1 MYNLGDIIRVNAKHF
16 ANKIAFVCEGKTCTF
31 HEFNDRVN
39 RLANALSAN
48 RLNKGDRLAIISS
61 NQIEFA
67 EAYGAAEKGGFIAV
81 PLNFRLDRG
90 EIGYIVQ
97 NSGASAIIA
106 EGRYAHLVRGL
117 VPSIYIFTPEK
128 SDLSTYE
135 VLIAAGEPVEP
146 DCRIDPHD
154 VAYMM
159 YTGGTTGS
167 PKGVLLDHYGQMAN
181 TICMLI
187 EVGVQPYDTLLTVM
201 PLHHIGGKN
210 FATGHFQRGCT
221 NVLVPSFDAANVL
234 NLLVEHK
241 VRNVL
246 LAPIMI
252 KMMLDH
258 LNGRPFPSNF
268 LNTVYY
274 SSAPMPVSLL
284 RQAIAT
290 FGPVFM
296 QFYGLTE
303 SGPSGTALR
312 KEDHLPDGTPREQQ
326 RLGSAGRPM
335 IYNEVQV
342 VDERDNVLPVG
353 QVGEVRIKGEQ
364 IMQGYWRNERATA
377 ETLRNGWVYSGD
389 YGMIDEDGF
398 LFVVGRKKDVI
409 ISGGENIY
417 PREIDEILNNHPA
430 VKEVAVVGVPDEK
443 WGEAVKA
450 IIVLN
455 DGATLS
461 EAEVI
466 DYCKEHLASYKK
478 PRSVE
483 FWPSLPKSSLGKISK
498 PKSVRS
504 SGAVAS
510 GRFERALGARCRND

>member
-1 MYNLGDIIRVNAKHF
+1 MPGTLENVNMYNLGDLIRVNAKHF
-16 ANKIAFVCEGKTCTF
+16 SNKTALVCEGETRTF
-31 HEFNDRVN
+31 AQFNARVN
-39 RLANALSAN
+39 RLIDALYASG
-48 RLNKGDRLAIISS
+48 LKKGDRLGILAS
-61 NQIEFA
+61 NRIEFV
-67 EAYGAAEKGGFIAV
+67 EAYGAAEKGGFVAV
-81 PLNFRLDRG
+81 PVNFRLDRN
-90 EIGYIVQ
+90 EVGYIVQ
-97 NSGASAIIA
+97 NSGMSAMIA
-106 EGRYAHLVRGL
+106 EGCHAHLVQGL
-117 VPSIYIFTPEK
+117 SVPNTYVFAPEK
-128 SDLSTYE
+128 SDPATYE
-135 VLIAAGEPVEP
+135 ALIATGEPVEP
-146 DCRIDPHD
+146 DCPIDPRD

-181 TICMLI
+181 TKCMLI

-201 PLHHIGGKN
+201 PIHHIGGKN
-210 FATGHFQRGCT
+210 FTTGHFQRGCT
-221 NVLVPSFDAANVL
+221 NILVPAFDPGRVL
-234 NLLVEHK
+234 DLLLAHK

-258 LNGRPFPSNF
+258 LAGKPFTGGC

-290 FGPVFM
+290 FGPIFM

-312 KEDHLPDGTPREQQ
+312 KEDHLPDGSEREQK
-326 RLGSAGRPM
+326 RLASAGRPM

-342 VDERDNVLPVG
+342 VDDQDNVLPVG

-364 IMQGYWRNERATA
+364 IMQGYWKNEKATA
-377 ETLRNGWVYSGD
+377 ETLRNGWIYSGD

-398 LFVVGRKKDVI
+398 VFVVGRKKDVI

-417 PREIDEILNNHPA
+417 PREIEEVLNSHPA
-430 VKEVAVVGVPDEK
+430 VKEVAVVGVPDET
-443 WGEAVKA
+443 WGESVKA
-450 IIVLN
+450 VLVLN
-455 DGATLS
+455 DGARLT

-478 PRSVE
+478 PKSVD
-483 FWPSLPKSSLGKISK
+483 FRAVLPKSSLGKIL
-498 PKSVRS
+498 KSAIRDEFW
-504 SGAVAS
+504 
-510 GRFERALGARCRND
+510 RNRERQI

>member
-1 MYNLGDIIRVNAKHF
+1 MKGPGENVTMLNLGDHIRINAKHF
-16 ANKIAFVCEGKTCTF
+16 PNKPALICEGQSRTF
-31 HEFNDRVN
+31 AELNARVN
-39 RLANALSAN
+39 RLVDALYASGLKKGDRLGILSAN
-48 RLNKGDRLAIISS
+48 R
-61 NQIEFA
+61 IEFV

-81 PLNFRLDRG
+81 PVNYRLDSND
-90 EIGYIVQ
+90 IGYIAQ
-97 NSGASAIIA
+97 NSGMSAMIA
-106 EGRYAHLVRGL
+106 EGCFAHLVRGL
-117 VPSIYIFTPEK
+117 SVPNTYVFAPER
-128 SDLSTYE
+128 SDPATYE
-135 VLIAAGEPVEP
+135 ALIATGEPVEP
-146 DCRIDPHD
+146 DVRIDPHD
-154 VAYMM
+154 GAYLM

-181 TICMLI
+181 TKCMLI
-187 EVGVQPYDTLLTVM
+187 EVGIQPYDTLLTVM
-201 PLHHIGGKN
+201 PIHHIGGKN
-210 FATGHFQRGCT
+210 FTTGHFQRGCT
-221 NVLVPSFDAANVL
+221 NILVPAFDARKVL
-234 NLLVEHK
+234 DLLIEHK

-252 KMMLDH
+252 KMLLDH
-258 LNGRPFPSNF
+258 LGGRPFTGRS

-312 KEDHLPDGTPREQQ
+312 KEDHLPDGSAREQK
-326 RLGSAGRPM
+326 RLASAGRPM

-342 VDERDNVLPVG
+342 VDDRDHVLPRG

-364 IMQGYWRNERATA
+364 IMQGYWKNERATA

-398 LFVVGRKKDVI
+398 VFVVGRKKDVI

-417 PREIDEILNNHPA
+417 PREIEELLNSHPA
-430 VKEVAVVGVPDEK
+430 VKEVAVVGVPDDT
-443 WGEAVKA
+443 WGESVKA
-450 IIVLN
+450 VIALN
-455 DGATLS
+455 EGAHLT

-466 DYCKEHLASYKK
+466 EYCKEHLASYKK
-478 PRSVE
+478 PKSVD
-483 FWPSLPKSSLGKISK
+483 FRDALPKSSLGKILK
-498 PKSVRS
+498 NVIRDEFW
-504 SGAVAS
+504 
-510 GRFERALGARCRND
+510 RDRERQI

>member
-1 MYNLGDIIRVNAKHF
+1 MPGTLENVTTYNLSDTIRINAKHF
-16 ANKIAFVCEGKTCTF
+16 PRKTALICEGQSRTF
-31 HEFNDRVN
+31 AEFNVRVN
-39 RLANALSAN
+39 RLADALYASGL
-48 RLNKGDRLAIISS
+48 RKGDRLGILST
-61 NQIEFA
+61 NRIEFV

-81 PLNFRLDRG
+81 PINHRLDHN

-97 NSGASAIIA
+97 NSGMSAMIA
-106 EGRYAHLVRGL
+106 EGCYAHLVRGMAIPNTY
-117 VPSIYIFTPEK
+117 VFAPEK
-128 SDLSTYE
+128 TNPATYE
-135 VLIAAGEPVEP
+135 ALIATGEAREP
-146 DCRIDPHD
+146 DVQIDPHD
-154 VAYMM
+154 IAYMM

-181 TICMLI
+181 SRCMLI
-187 EVGVQPYDTLLTVM
+187 EVGAQPYDTLLTVM
-201 PLHHIGGKN
+201 PIHHIGGKN
-210 FATGHFQRGCT
+210 FTSGHFQRGCT
-221 NVLVPSFDAANVL
+221 NILVPTFDPRRVL
-234 NLLVEHK
+234 DLLVEHK

-258 LNGRPFPSNF
+258 LGGRPFTGGC
-268 LNTVYY
+268 LNTIYY

-290 FGPVFM
+290 FGPIFM

-312 KEDHLPDGTPREQQ
+312 KEDHLPDGSKREQK
-326 RLGSAGRPM
+326 RLASAGKPM

-342 VDERDNVLPVG
+342 VDDQDNALACG

-364 IMQGYWRNERATA
+364 VMQGYWNNDKATA

-398 LFVVGRKKDVI
+398 VFVVGRKKDVI

-417 PREIDEILNNHPA
+417 PREIEEVLNSHPA
-430 VKEVAVVGVPDEK
+430 VKEVAVIGVPDET
-443 WGEAVKA
+443 WGESVKA
-450 IIVLN
+450 VIVLN
-455 DGATLS
+455 EGEKLT
-461 EAEVI
+461 ETQVI

-478 PRSVE
+478 PRSVD
-483 FWPSLPKSSLGKISK
+483 FRATLPKSSLGKIL
-498 PKSVRS
+498 KSAIRDEFW
-504 SGAVAS
+504 
-510 GRFERALGARCRND
+510 RNCERQI